1 MEIYPF
7 QGEPTSEHARVEREV
22 FDIVAVTTEEAHPEL
37 ANYTPKQT
45 ELHLRLLKTA
55 ISKSP
60 TDLQKIFDEVLR
72 LPPKKRKELVMLLD
86 ETNLSGIISAAKL
99 VADRLKFLDALKFIL
114 FDKTAKKRL
123 KERSQLHKILEQNTW
138 VFGEEY
144 NLWASDKDLTN
155 VLRVHKDI
163 LDPNIVIDEPVTTSE
178 GKRGIVDLMFS
189 KVQRKYRANDIEH
202 LVVVLKSPNVVLS
215 TKDMNQIEDYAG
227 AVFEDPRFHPVDGL
241 RWHFWLVS
249 DEYDDKVQW
258 RINGGPDRR
267 GKYIAKDYRI
277 SVGIK
282 TWAEIIADNQAR
294 LQYLKRSLEH
304 KVDDGKALAYLREQH
319 GDLVKEIA

>member
-1 MEIYPF
+1 MHTYPF
-7 QGEPTSEHARVEREV
+7 QSEPTSELARIEREV
-22 FDIVAVTTEEAHPEL
+22 FNIVKVTTEEAHSEL
-37 ANYTPKQT
+37 ANCAPKQT

-55 ISKSP
+55 ISKSL

-72 LPPKKRKELVMLLD
+72 LPPKKRKELLMWLD
-86 ETNLSGIISAAKL
+86 ETDLSGIISTAKL
-99 VADRLKFLDALKFIL
+99 VADRLRFLDTLQLIL
-114 FDKTAKKRL
+114 FDETGKKSL
-123 KERSQLHKILEQNTW
+123 KERSQLHKILEYNAW

-163 LDPNIVIDEPVTTSE
+163 LDPNIVIDEPVATCE

-189 KVQRKYRANDIEH
+189 KVQRKHRANDIEH
-202 LVVVLKSPNVVLS
+202 LVVDLKAPNVVLS
-215 TKDMNQIEDYAG
+215 TEEMNQIDDYAR
-227 AVFEDPRFHPVDGL
+227 VVTEDPRFHPVEGL

-249 DEYDDKVQW
+249 DEYDDKVER

-267 GKYIAKDYRI
+267 GNYISKDDKVG
-277 SVGIK
+277 VGIK
-282 TWAEIIADNQAR
+282 TWAAIIEDNLAR